1 MKTKI
6 AFILA
11 SLCTIF
17 RLSAATIDSINPN
30 GDLQIKVASEAGQY
44 IKSVTIKSKFG
55 THVLPIAWEWSP
67 DVAFKWYGDHEVIMY
82 QKDSGMPDANAFTGL
97 CAVIDA
103 RNSRLIFLNF
113 ATMLYVSRNG
123 HTACWI
129 PQIGRGVS
137 KSEYAH
143 AIKVIDIG
151 KILTGSSGPIPT
163 WKEVQ
168 DAHDQGCEDS
178 LSAASNA
185 IINLNSKILCNG
197 TEEKAFVLAPPV
209 FPEGTVL
216 MGILL
221 GIGNRVDSIQ
231 RLCIAIYNCDTRQVE
246 VKSIPMLNIDP
257 LKLYDSAH
265 IPSNVGLCLKYEKSS
280 GFYPTISK

>member
-1 MKTKI
+1 MNPKST
-6 AFILA
+6 FILV
-11 SLCTIF
+11 LLYTILP
-17 RLSAATIDSINPN
+17 LSAAIIDSINPN
-30 GDLQIKVASEAGQY
+30 GDFQIKVASEVGQY
-44 IKSVTIKSKFG
+44 IKSITVKNKFG

-82 QKDSGMPDANAFTGL
+82 QKDSGIPDANAFTGL
-97 CAVIDA
+97 CAVIDV
-103 RNSRLIFLNF
+103 RNAHLMFLNF
-113 ATMLYVSRNG
+113 ATMLYVSQNG

-143 AIKVIDIG
+143 SINVIDFD
-151 KILTGSSGPIPT
+151 KILTGSSGSIPT
-163 WKEVQ
+163 WKELQ
-168 DAHDQGCEDS
+168 DAHDQGNEVS

-185 IINLNSKILCNG
+185 IINLNSKILGNN
-197 TEEKAFVLAPPV
+197 TKEKVFVLAPPV

-231 RLCIAIYNCDTRQVE
+231 RLGIAIYNCETRQVDF
-246 VKSIPMLNIDP
+246 KSVPMVNIDP
-257 LKLYDSAH
+257 LKLYDAAH
-265 IPSNVGLCLKYEKSS
+265 IPSNVELCLKYVKSS
-280 GFYPTISK
+280 GFYPIISK